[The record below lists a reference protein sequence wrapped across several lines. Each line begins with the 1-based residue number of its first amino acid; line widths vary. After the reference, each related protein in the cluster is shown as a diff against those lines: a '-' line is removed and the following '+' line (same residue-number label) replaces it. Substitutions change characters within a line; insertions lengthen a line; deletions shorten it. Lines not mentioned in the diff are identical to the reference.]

1 MGYYLGELEALKKIQ
16 EDQSLIPSG
25 KDEHKILKFQKR
37 GDEPKKATKRMRIK
51 YGWMKYL
58 YIAVLVMIIVLN
70 IAIAYWL
77 FTQDKNNALFAEERT
92 RECTDMMATISM
104 EISTGQDEVEALSY
118 ELYDH
123 VKDICTNTE
132 DELVKRLFEQEF
144 PSDESYLNDPYTGFI
159 TLEAM
164 LTNHPEIKS
173 EAEILETLEAIYTA
187 QVQIESS
194 VDNYNTYLEY
204 YQFWAEEYNTSLY
217 AWNKDAID
225 TTKYSEMKVQY

>member
-1 MGYYLGELEALKKIQ
+1 LKKIQ
-16 EDQSLIPSG
+16 EDQSLISSNG
-25 KDEHKILKFQKR
+25 EDEHKILKFQKR
-37 GDEPKKATKRMRIK
+37 DYESKVATNRMRIK

-58 YIAVLVMIIVLN
+58 YIAVLIMIVILN

-92 RECTDMMATISM
+92 IECTDMMATISM

-144 PSDESYLNDPYTGFI
+144 PSDETYLNDPYTGFI

-164 LTNHPEIKS
+164 LNNHPEIKS
-173 EAEILETLEAIYTA
+173 EAEILETLEAIYVA
-187 QVQIESS
+187 QVQIESN
-194 VDNYNTYLEY
+194 VDSYNTYLEY
-204 YQFWAEEYNTSLY
+204 YQFWAEEYNTSMY
-217 AWNKDAID
+217 AWNKESID